1 MLLDIAQAV
10 LLGFA
15 QSGGFRVDV
24 EFLQSDFYTSMQ
36 SVNFVTEVGAQG
48 QVVVSLVHAPT
59 TSFKHML
66 AGALQVVGLAMTVIE
81 LAGVASCAVTG
92 GAGCAV
98 AGTAGG
104 VGALSDLV
112 SAGITCTDGASSSCA
127 WSAGV
132 AAGSLVTFGA
142 GEALEA
148 YLKNAGLFH
157 GGIADAYR
165 LGDVYTTTGV
175 SVFDVVGFGV
185 VEQHDEDLGVHAYSV
200 IL

>member
-1 MLLDIAQAV
+1 MGRDEVLLDIAQAV

-81 LAGVASCAVTG
+81 ALLLLPWVRFGRV
-92 GAGCAV
+92 
-98 AGTAGG
+98 G
-104 VGALSDLV
+104 VGSV
-112 SAGITCTDGASSSCA
+112 
-127 WSAGV
+127 
-132 AAGSLVTFGA
+132 
-142 GEALEA
+142 
-148 YLKNAGLFH
+148 
-157 GGIADAYR
+157 R
-165 LGDVYTTTGV
+165 LGRAGR
-175 SVFDVVGFGV
+175 
-185 VEQHDEDLGVHAYSV
+185 AR
-200 IL
+200 